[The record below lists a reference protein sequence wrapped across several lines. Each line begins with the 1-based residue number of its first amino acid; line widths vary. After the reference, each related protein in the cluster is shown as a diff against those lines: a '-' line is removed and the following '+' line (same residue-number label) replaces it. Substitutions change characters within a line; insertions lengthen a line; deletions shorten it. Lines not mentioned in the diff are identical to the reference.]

1 MAAPELCCHW
11 PEQIECLIL
20 ARVCDIQPA
29 AAAWRMG
36 TAPDLLRSDR
46 ETDAVV
52 EIIESL
58 MGTDSA
64 KQIRLC
70 NDV

>member
-1 MAAPELCCHW
+1 
-11 PEQIECLIL
+11 
-20 ARVCDIQPA
+20 
-29 AAAWRMG
+29 MG